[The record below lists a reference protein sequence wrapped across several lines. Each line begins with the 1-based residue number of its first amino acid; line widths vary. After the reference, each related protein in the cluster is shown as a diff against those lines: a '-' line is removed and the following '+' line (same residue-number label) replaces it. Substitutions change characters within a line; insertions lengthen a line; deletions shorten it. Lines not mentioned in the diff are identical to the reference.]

1 MNEKQLLHEYIN
13 SILEANKLTEE
24 VTYRTVDFNKLL
36 EIDPGLEYELE
47 SRSESND
54 YRLIYKRFLRS
65 KTGKLRLDY
74 NQLDLIACIYEDD
87 SKHDQIC
94 EILYGSSVNEMV
106 YSDDVTPFE
115 LSNNPVKFTVYGDSN
130 NRSEYDFNNLKELFK
145 YVSDCGGFNS
155 FTGLRWYISSN
166 YKDGEFYYI
175 RDRFSKGGWRWEDC
189 NGNPVQGTE
198 YRKSREL
205 SEDEVSDKY
214 NIFQQI
220 KVINPNAKYSNYKNK
235 SVNEMLAILQSYR
248 DSQNKSKKQKV
259 SPKADISKKQIGLVH
274 LNNNNFEVLFSDGTS
289 EKMNYETAKSRGYL
303 DYQDLNDKD
312 REEYD
317 LNHMNE
323 STNLTEATIT
333 DIINDSKSSD
343 PRRIALAKSLYTEYK
358 GVDSDGTLLFE
369 TDSQTRSGLG
379 HKQFIFYPGFFDM
392 LDKVDQNEA
401 ITEEDVLNIL
411 TGDLSLKCT
420 CFTPEMEVST
430 FKGKKKI
437 KNIEPED
444 LVLTHD
450 GTYKKVLN
458 IYEREADEDIYII
471 NGIEVTGDH
480 RIAVYRDNKIT
491 YILAKDLKIGDK
503 LIKPKAKKCVG
514 YIYDSINNINDKH
527 YIGSHKF
534 NKYDSSYYGS
544 GKLLKLA
551 INKYGIENFN
561 NKPLEVI
568 YSTKQD
574 LMNKETDYI
583 QRYINSDKICYN
595 ISPTSFGGD
604 VLSRLTQEERE
615 IHNKKMS
622 LIAKGTVYINKDGIE
637 KRVKQD
643 KISEYIGL
651 GYKIGRLPEYV
662 EVFKTL
668 QKPHSKETRQKISKS
683 LKGKAKPAC
692 HSLKVSKALK
702 GRPSPIKGKHLSDDH
717 KRKISESKKG
727 KFSMKNKSEE
737 DIQKWKNNISN
748 SMKQVVKESGRDMRT
763 FLGKHHSEESKK
775 LMSQKAKERW
785 IKRKESQNG

>member
-36 EIDPGLEYELE
+36 EIDPDLEYELE

-74 NQLDLIACIYEDD
+74 NQLDLIAYIYEDD
-87 SKHDQIC
+87 SKHDHIC
-94 EILYGSSVNEMV
+94 EILYGPSINEMV
-106 YSDDVTPFE
+106 YGDDVTPFE

-198 YRKSREL
+198 YRKSRKL

-220 KVINPNAKYSNYKNK
+220 KIINPNAKYSNYKNK

-259 SPKADISKKQIGLVH
+259 SPKVNIPKKQIGLIH

-323 STNLTEATIT
+323 SSNLTEATIT

-369 TDSQTRSGLG
+369 TDSQTRSALG

-420 CFTPEMEVST
+420 CESFLYFSWAYKSWKNDYGLQKETRAPKRNNVNLNGGACKHCLSVLELINRSNT
-430 FKGKKKI
+430 LFDKI
-437 KNIEPED
+437 
-444 LVLTHD
+444 
-450 GTYKKVLN
+450 
-458 IYEREADEDIYII
+458 
-471 NGIEVTGDH
+471 
-480 RIAVYRDNKIT
+480 
-491 YILAKDLKIGDK
+491 AKDLNTLFQHYKKQDITQK
-503 LIKPKAKKCVG
+503 EIERLQNELKNMKAPDLK
-514 YIYDSINNINDKH
+514 SQANNNNIT
-527 YIGSHKF
+527 GT
-534 NKYDSSYYGS
+534 
-544 GKLLKLA
+544 
-551 INKYGIENFN
+551 N
-561 NKPLEVI
+561 N
-568 YSTKQD
+568 
-574 LMNKETDYI
+574 
-583 QRYINSDKICYN
+583 
-595 ISPTSFGGD
+595 
-604 VLSRLTQEERE
+604 
-615 IHNKKMS
+615 
-622 LIAKGTVYINKDGIE
+622 
-637 KRVKQD
+637 
-643 KISEYIGL
+643 
-651 GYKIGRLPEYV
+651 
-662 EVFKTL
+662 
-668 QKPHSKETRQKISKS
+668 
-683 LKGKAKPAC
+683 
-692 HSLKVSKALK
+692 
-702 GRPSPIKGKHLSDDH
+702 
-717 KRKISESKKG
+717 
-727 KFSMKNKSEE
+727 
-737 DIQKWKNNISN
+737 
-748 SMKQVVKESGRDMRT
+748 
-763 FLGKHHSEESKK
+763 
-775 LMSQKAKERW
+775 
-785 IKRKESQNG
+785 